1 MIEVRNTLFQPL
13 TFHLAKGPSGMQE
26 GLHLGPRERRRIRQD
41 QLSPEIEKA
50 AGRGLIV
57 LVHLPDEAPTAVPD
71 TTVNTPEPTE
81 AATVHHQIWRRS
93 ICRHVALTEVTY
105 ADLSFPGRLHPR
117 DRFQFL
123 CEADLHFGRGH
134 GGHR

>member
-13 TFHLAKGPSGMQE
+13 TFHLAKGPTGMQE

-57 LVHLPDEAPTAVPD
+57 LVHLPDEPAVS
-71 TTVNTPEPTE
+71 TPESP
-81 AATVHHQIWRRS
+81 AAEPAGEESPSAGRKRR
-93 ICRHVALTEVTY
+93 
-105 ADLSFPGRLHPR
+105 
-117 DRFQFL
+117 
-123 CEADLHFGRGH
+123 
-134 GGHR
+134 

>member
-13 TFHLAKGPSGMQE
+13 TFHLAKGPNGMQE

-57 LVHLPDEAPTAVPD
+57 LVHLPD
-71 TTVNTPEPTE
+71 PEPSETAPSATE
-81 AATVHHQIWRRS
+81 PGADQSLSAGRKRR
-93 ICRHVALTEVTY
+93 
-105 ADLSFPGRLHPR
+105 
-117 DRFQFL
+117 
-123 CEADLHFGRGH
+123 
-134 GGHR
+134 

>member
-13 TFHLAKGPSGMQE
+13 TFHLAKGPTGMQE

-57 LVHLPDEAPTAVPD
+57 LVHLPDEAPTPVSGVSA
-71 TTVNTPEPTE
+71 NTAEQSDAE
-81 AATVHHQIWRRS
+81 AAPGESGDDQSPSAGRKRR
-93 ICRHVALTEVTY
+93 
-105 ADLSFPGRLHPR
+105 
-117 DRFQFL
+117 
-123 CEADLHFGRGH
+123 
-134 GGHR
+134 